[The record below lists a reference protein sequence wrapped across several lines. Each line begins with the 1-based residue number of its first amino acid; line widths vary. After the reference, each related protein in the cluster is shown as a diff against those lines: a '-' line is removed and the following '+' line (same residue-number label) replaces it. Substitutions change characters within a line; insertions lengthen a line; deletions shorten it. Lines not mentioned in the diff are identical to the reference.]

1 MITYWL
7 CSASPFI
14 LVIVA
19 TWYLFR
25 KTRKGLSTSL
35 AVPTKRSISQFIPHL
50 LWTFS
55 LAFALLCSSTQVWF
69 YNLDAPGIEK
79 GQEMAQ
85 PIITAI
91 VSYRQMQGKYPNHFD
106 DLIPEYISAVPK
118 PSWRHSY
125 CYDLREDGLSFTLA
139 FVPKG
144 EAIGDGWNVY
154 SSKLEG
160 WHRTDSNFYQ
170 PCQFHFDLK

>member
-7 CSASPFI
+7 CSVSPFI

-25 KTRKGLSTSL
+25 KTRIGPSTPGV
-35 AVPTKRSISQFIPHL
+35 APAERSISQFIPYL
-50 LWTFS
+50 LWALS
-55 LAFALLCSSTQVWF
+55 LAIALLCSSTQVWF
-69 YNLDAPGIEK
+69 YNLDAPGIDK

-85 PIITAI
+85 PVIAAI
-91 VSYRQMQGKYPNHFD
+91 VSYRQMQGKYPDQLD
-106 DLIPEYISAVPK
+106 DLIPEYIAAIPK

-139 FVPKG
+139 FVPQG

-154 SSKLEG
+154 SSKLQA
-160 WHRTDSNFYQ
+160 WHRTDSDFYQ
-170 PCQFHFDLK
+170 PCQFSFDLK